1 MLNKRISRLRRAQKT
16 RAKIAGKSAVRLCV
30 FRSNSHIYAQI
41 ISADSSSV
49 LAHASTVESDVKL
62 KLANGGNILAA
73 KLVGER
79 IASKAKE
86 LGIKKVSF
94 DRSGFQYHGRVK
106 ALADAARDGGLEF

>member
-1 MLNKRISRLRRAQKT
+1 M
-16 RAKIAGKSAVRLCV
+16 
-30 FRSNSHIYAQI
+30 
-41 ISADSSSV
+41 
-49 LAHASTVESDVKL
+49 AHASTVEPDVKS
-62 KLANGGNILAA
+62 KLANGGNISAA

-79 IASKAKE
+79 IASKAQE

>member
-1 MLNKRISRLRRAQKT
+1 M
-16 RAKIAGKSAVRLCV
+16 
-30 FRSNSHIYAQI
+30 
-41 ISADSSSV
+41 
-49 LAHASTVESDVKL
+49 KL
-62 KLANGGNILAA
+62 KLANGGNISAA

>member
-16 RAKIAGKSAVRLCV
+16 RAKIAGKSAVRLC
-30 FRSNSHIYAQI
+30 
-41 ISADSSSV
+41 SADSSSV

-62 KLANGGNILAA
+62 KLANGGNISAA

>member
-1 MLNKRISRLRRAQKT
+1 MEEIFQQLSLL
-16 RAKIAGKSAVRLCV
+16 G
-30 FRSNSHIYAQI
+30 
-41 ISADSSSV
+41 
-49 LAHASTVESDVKL
+49 
-62 KLANGGNILAA
+62 
-73 KLVGER
+73 R